1 MIAWLTDV
9 EGRWDK
15 LVSFTT
21 GNPHVSLVDGALR
34 LAEGVTFVFGGDAID
49 RGAQGRRF
57 VSLLLEARRAYG
69 DRVILLAGNRDLNKL
84 RLVTELGG
92 KPHRSAPSISSR
104 AELLRWTLANTMGA
118 GKAFEFRAMELREAG
133 EPAHDDAVVE
143 SYLADLG
150 PGGELRAYLN
160 ASRLGF
166 RAGATLFLHGG
177 VTVENFLQTPGAA
190 PARDV
195 DAWLASLE
203 QFHREELAA
212 FEAGRRPDALIAY
225 QSQGPDKLNQASV
238 VYARPT
244 DELGNPQLPPR
255 EIVARLLEN
264 GVRRVVVGH
273 TPSGDCPAILRDGEF
288 ELVLADNSYGRI
300 EEGSQLAFTD
310 EATNVRA
317 VTQLDGGSQANVRFT
332 VEREQ
337 SSPLGLR
344 ELDSGRL
351 VKARLET
358 GDYLLFRGLAN
369 YQVEQLATSAEA
381 LAARPLIVAQDPTDR
396 SGARLV
402 TGSIAPAVEMR

>member
-1 MIAWLTDV
+1 MMGEDPRMIAYLTDV

-15 LVSFTT
+15 LVSFTA
-21 GNPHVSLVDGALR
+21 GNPHVSLVAGQLR

-49 RGAQGRRF
+49 RGGQGRRL
-57 VSLLLEARRAYG
+57 VSLLLAARRAYG
-69 DRVILLAGNRDLNKL
+69 ERVILLAGNRDLNKL

-92 KPHRSAPSISSR
+92 HPHRDAPATSTR

-118 GKAFEFRAMELREAG
+118 GKAFEFRAAELRESG
-133 EPAHDDAVVE
+133 ERADDDAVVD
-143 SYLADLG
+143 SYLADLA

-177 VTVENFLQTPGAA
+177 VTVENFLQVPNAA

-195 DAWLASLE
+195 DAWLAGLE
-203 QFHREELAA
+203 LFLRDELAL
-212 FEAGRRPDALIAY
+212 FEAGRRPDGLIAY
-225 QSQGPDKLNQASV
+225 QSQGPDKLNQGSV

-244 DELGNPQLPPR
+244 DELGNPHLPAP
-255 EIVARLLEN
+255 EVVARLLAD

-273 TPSGDCPAILRDGEF
+273 TPSGDCPAILREGQF

-300 EEGSQLAFTD
+300 EHGSQLAFTD
-310 EATNVRA
+310 EATQVRA
-317 VTQLDGGSQANVRFT
+317 VTQLDGGSQVNVRFT

-344 ELDSGRL
+344 ELDTGRL

-358 GDYLLFRGLAN
+358 GEYLLFRGRPEF
-369 YQVEQLATSAEA
+369 QVEQLATSSEA
-381 LAARPLIVAQDPTDR
+381 LAGRSLVAARA
-396 SGARLV
+396 GAPPQ
-402 TGSIAPAVEMR
+402 G